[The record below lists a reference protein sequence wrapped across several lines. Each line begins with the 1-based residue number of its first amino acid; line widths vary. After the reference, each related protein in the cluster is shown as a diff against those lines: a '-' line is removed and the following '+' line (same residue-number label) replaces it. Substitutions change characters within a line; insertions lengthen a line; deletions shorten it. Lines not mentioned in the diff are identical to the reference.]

1 MKKKLK
7 KILLRLTAFLLV
19 ITSLLLI
26 IVLNPVLLY
35 ANKTKHANHTLFHN
49 QPLNPAFIRALDE
62 ADQLV
67 SGSGFYNPQM
77 QLDICLNDGA
87 SYPGII
93 KAMHGPA
100 FAFGFYN
107 KVVLQGRADAASN
120 YVELNGYR
128 WNLTELL
135 AHEMTHCYQFDK
147 LGFWHSNPVA
157 TIPEWKWEGYAEYV
171 SRKKENETDLKEQI
185 SHLLQT
191 SENSWAVYF
200 ADSSITPRTYY
211 EYRLLLQYCMDIK
224 KMNYRQVLA
233 DTSGMQAVKQEMMN
247 WYKQ

>member
-1 MKKKLK
+1 MKKQLK
-7 KILLRLTAFLLV
+7 RWTIRIAALLLILVA
-19 ITSLLLI
+19 LLLI
-26 IVLNPVLLY
+26 IVLNPAITY
-35 ANKTKHANHTLFHN
+35 AGKTVYKSYTVYHN
-49 QPLNPAFIRALDE
+49 SAVDPALMTRLDE
-62 ADQLV
+62 ATALV
-67 SGSGFYNPQM
+67 QTSECYNPQL
-77 QLDICLNDGA
+77 QLDICLHDG
-87 SYPGII
+87 SVYPGII
-93 KAMHGPA
+93 KALHGRA

-107 KVVLQGRADAASN
+107 KVVLQGRADAANN

-147 LGFWHSNPVA
+147 LGFWHSNPMA

-171 SRKKENETDLKEQI
+171 SRKKVSETDLKKQI